1 MSNESSRLHAAPM
14 GLDHRTVW
22 RWHFYAGL
30 FCIPFVLWLSVTGTI
45 FLFHPQ
51 IQRFLD
57 RPYDHLSFNKRT
69 TANAQVEAA
78 LAAVP
83 GSTLDS
89 YELPHSS
96 TSAVQVL
103 VDRGQ
108 AQFRVYI
115 HPQSLAVLRTDNED
129 HRVDVFTSRL
139 HGELLIG
146 KYGSWIIELAGSWAV
161 VMIVTGL
168 FLWWPRSTKGLGG
181 ILYPRLGQGGRAFW
195 KDIHSVTGIYVS
207 FFALFLLFTGLPWAK
222 SWGGYLKAIQHFSA
236 GHAVSQ
242 DWTTSSAD
250 VLAARAARSKSA
262 TRDISNMPEMH
273 SIDSAAN
280 MSMSPH
286 AEHTGVWGRHS
297 TMLQGPEA
305 FIAIDKMV
313 ETVAP
318 LKLPPPVLISPP
330 IHAGGNWSA
339 RSDTRDR
346 PRRVDL
352 TLDGQTGTILSRTD
366 FDSKPWLDRV
376 IGVGIAAHEGQL
388 FGLANQFVSLFT
400 TMGLIM
406 LSLSGLMMWW
416 RRKPEGVLG
425 APAKIRTI
433 RFSAGLITAMVA
445 LGLYFPFLGGSM
457 ILVWLIE
464 RFFLRRIG
472 STQRWLGLSRSSGAQ
487 GSRRSVTLH

>member
-1 MSNESSRLHAAPM
+1 MSSEFLPYVAPSK

-51 IQRFLD
+51 IQHFLD
-57 RPYDHLSFNKRT
+57 RPYDHLSINQRA
-69 TANAQVEAA
+69 TANAQVQAA

-89 YELPHSS
+89 YELPRSA
-96 TSAVQVL
+96 TSASQVL
-103 VDRGQ
+103 IDKGA
-108 AQFRVYI
+108 AQFRVYV
-115 HPQSLAVLRTDNED
+115 HPQSLAVLRIDNED

-168 FLWWPRSTKGLGG
+168 FLWWPSNTNGLGG
-181 ILYPRLGQGGRAFW
+181 ILYPRLGQGGRSFW

-222 SWGGYLKAIQHFSA
+222 GWGGYLKAIRHFSA
-236 GHAVSQ
+236 GRAVSQ

-250 VLAARAARSKSA
+250 VLAARTARSGSVMHDMSTMA
-262 TRDISNMPEMH
+262 GMH
-273 SIDSAAN
+273 STDGAAN
-280 MSMSPH
+280 MSVSPH

-297 TMLQGPEA
+297 TMLQGPDA
-305 FIAIDKMV
+305 FVAIDRMV
-313 ETVAP
+313 ATVAP
-318 LKLPPPVLISPP
+318 LNLPNPVLISPP
-330 IHAGGNWSA
+330 MRSGGNWSA
-339 RSDTRDR
+339 KSDTRDR

-352 TLDGQTGTILSRTD
+352 VLDGTTGAIVSRVD
-366 FDSKPWLDRV
+366 FQSKPWLDRAV
-376 IGVGIAAHEGQL
+376 GTGIAAHEGQL
-388 FGLANQFVSLFT
+388 FGFVNQLVSLFT
-400 TMGLIM
+400 TIGLVT

-416 RRKPEGVLG
+416 KRKPEGILG
-425 APAKIRTI
+425 APAMIRRV
-433 RFSAGLITAMVA
+433 RFSAGLIAAMVA
-445 LGLYFPFLGGSM
+445 LGLYFPFLGASM
-457 ILVWLIE
+457 VLVGLIE
-464 RFFLRRIG
+464 RFVFRRIV
-472 STQRWLGLSRSSGAQ
+472 STQRWLGLSPMG
-487 GSRRSVTLH
+487 L